1 MSKFINLVRL
11 ISSNTR
17 YYLNRKYTKVG
28 KVKIVPPD
36 LSVNKFMKLIQKENA
51 SVNYIS
57 PLTSLIIYD
66 KLLLDQKLKSD
77 FSDLTYALVSRELHI
92 NNHELTFKVM
102 NHIGKI
108 YVKNFQKSDAIF
120 MPCTRQNRYI
130 IKCLNRKMTFFF
142 DEELDNIM
150 QYFPVH
156 LFDKKVLVISEY
168 ADLVKVQFVRLKAD
182 PKLREHYHYSLKAID
197 PKSIVAST
205 DHSLYFESLDEL
217 RMKVLEL
224 AFDIC
229 IIREDIYSLALSSF
243 ITELKIPCI
252 VLNDSLYSL
261 FNIVKYKKQLSN
273 LNTSE
278 YISLEDYDS
287 QEDEDFTATIY
298 LSKKALIKKGTEDK
312 SSKK

>member
-1 MSKFINLVRL
+1 MSSFLNFLRL

-28 KVKIVPPD
+28 KTKIVPTD
-36 LSVNKFMKLIQKENA
+36 LSVNKFMELIQKNNA

-66 KLLLDQKLKSD
+66 KLLVNKKIKDN

-102 NHIGKI
+102 NHIGNI
-108 YVKNFQKSDAIF
+108 YIKNFQKSDAIF
-120 MPCTRQNRYI
+120 LPCTRQNRYI
-130 IKCLNRKMTFFF
+130 IKCLNKKMAFFN
-142 DEELDNIM
+142 DADLENIM

-156 LFDKKVLVISEY
+156 LFDKKVLIISEY
-168 ADLVKVQFVRLKAD
+168 SDLVKVQFVRLKSD
-182 PKLREHYHYSLKAID
+182 PAIREHFHYSLKAVN
-197 PKSIVAST
+197 PKTIIATT
-205 DHSLYFESLDEL
+205 DRSLYFESLDEL
-217 RMKVLEL
+217 RMRILEL

-243 ITELKIPCI
+243 ITELKVPCI
-252 VLNDSLYSL
+252 VLDDSLYTL
-261 FNIVKYKKQLSN
+261 FNIVKSKQQLAN
-273 LNTSE
+273 MNTSE

-287 QEDEDFTATIY
+287 QENEDFTATVY
-298 LSKKALIKKGTEDK
+298 LSKKDIRKKDED
-312 SSKK
+312 SKNRD